1 MKDIRKKIHKSLLN
15 ESVEETLNRIGI
27 ITEMTVPLQDYKRR
41 VDGLRFQLV
50 ENWCLCKYCQLY
62 DKTSNNYKHWLSEL
76 KACINNLKFLEIKG
90 TSSKRKTLEK
100 MLVKDYDYNDPY
112 MINRI
117 IIGKF
122 HEEIITDVHQINSVC
137 ECFANSIDNL
147 INAISDDDIIIDD
160 YVKDTFEL
168 EE

>member
-1 MKDIRKKIHKSLLN
+1 MKDIRKKTHESLLS

-27 ITEMTVPLQDYKRR
+27 ITEMAVPLK
-41 VDGLRFQLV
+41 
-50 ENWCLCKYCQLY
+50 E
-62 DKTSNNYKHWLSEL
+62 
-76 KACINNLKFLEIKG
+76 
-90 TSSKRKTLEK
+90 TLEK

-122 HEEIITDVHQINSVC
+122 HEEKITDVHQINSVC

>member
-1 MKDIRKKIHKSLLN
+1 MKDIRKKIHESLLS

-27 ITEMTVPLQDYKRR
+27 ITEMAVPLKDYKRR

-100 MLVKDYDYNDPY
+100 MLVKDYDYNDPC

-122 HEEIITDVHQINSVC
+122 HEEIITDVHQINSAYRSFC
-137 ECFANSIDNL
+137 RMIFC
-147 INAISDDDIIIDD
+147 
-160 YVKDTFEL
+160 TCRQ
-168 EE
+168 

>member
-1 MKDIRKKIHKSLLN
+1 MQVN
-15 ESVEETLNRIGI
+15 EQNRPNVYGS
-27 ITEMTVPLQDYKRR
+27 TENSR
-41 VDGLRFQLV
+41 
-50 ENWCLCKYCQLY
+50 
-62 DKTSNNYKHWLSEL
+62 
-76 KACINNLKFLEIKG
+76 LEIKG

-122 HEEIITDVHQINSVC
+122 HEEKITDVHQINSVC

-168 EE
+168 EESVTTQTPTFC